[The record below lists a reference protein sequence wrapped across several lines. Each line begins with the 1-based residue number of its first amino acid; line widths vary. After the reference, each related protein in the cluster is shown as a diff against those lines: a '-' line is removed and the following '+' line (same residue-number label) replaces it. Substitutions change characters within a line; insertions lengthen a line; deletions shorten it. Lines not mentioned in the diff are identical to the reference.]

1 MLRDVV
7 INLQSVHGYDT
18 DNADIME
25 FTTDGLYTMDNGV
38 GCITYEESELT
49 GMEGTRTSVFIM
61 PDKIVVD
68 RDGSVTSR
76 MIFKE
81 GEKSS
86 FLYNTPFG
94 KTTLGIRTS
103 TIKQQL
109 DDHEANVE
117 IDFVMDMNHMVASR
131 NKVSIE
137 VRNA

>member
-61 PDKIVVD
+61 PDKVVVD